1 MGFYVDTVMKE
12 HVWFLHSYTFSF
24 FFVVFCFVLFL
35 FSTSPGVGQQLQKLK
50 VPPEE

>member
-24 FFVVFCFVLFL
+24 SFFFSFFVLVFFF
-35 FSTSPGVGQQLQKLK
+35 TSPGVGQQLQKLK